1 MQLTGWKASI
11 MSIRRTPYGWKASIM
26 SIGRTSISYGLWM
39 ALRGLRANIMSIS
52 RTSGS

>member
-11 MSIRRTPYGWKASIM
+11 MSISRTPYGWKASIM
-26 SIGRTSISYGLWM
+26 SIGRTSISYGLWT

>member
-1 MQLTGWKASI
+1 MESKHHEHPPHSLW
-11 MSIRRTPYGWKASIM
+11 MEKASIM

-52 RTSGS
+52 RTSRS